1 MCGSVLPDAADA
13 AAPAAPTAKFRAP
26 PNTVLLGMLALSAV
40 AAMIDEHLL
49 SKLLMRVVGCSAQA
63 TTAVLVAFLAGVGA
77 GAFLARRLLRH
88 EWHHPFRRFGLIEL
102 GIGTSTLVLLPVLEP
117 IARIYVLLAGHLG
130 TGTMLFVLRFVVV
143 VLVVSAPAVLVGMTL
158 PLFLAAVNQT
168 SGDARLTTPRFLA
181 ATALGAA
188 CGVLVSTY
196 LLIPDLPIAGVLL
209 IAALCNLAVAI
220 AAFALDWN
228 RIENFPSCSGPA
240 ENTEGESW
248 SRREVLFS
256 FTSGLLA
263 LALAAMFFRLLAVVV
278 GSTAYAGGV
287 MLFVFLV
294 GHGLGSWLAEHR
306 RLARPLAL
314 TSAQAAIG
322 LSILALMSFWD
333 RVPLLFRSIGQ
344 FAPSFLLWEAT
355 RTAATASMLLA
366 PALAMGCAFGLL
378 LRRESRGARPVSRVA
393 QLLVAHMTGAILGV
407 LLASCVLAP
416 LLGSQVSLVL
426 IAVAEIAVSFLA
438 LAWESP
444 WARRATAVSLIIATV
459 ALLAARSSWSMAQLM
474 SGSNVYFDAGA
485 GPSERIRYLAE
496 DSSRGM
502 VTVMENK
509 GTRTLLANGNFVGD
523 DSSQVP
529 DQQLCALFPML
540 FAHHHGRGLQIG
552 VGTGNTVAVMAAFP
566 FQRLDVVDPSE
577 SLLTAA
583 RREFRQL
590 NRDAFDDARVH
601 TFVED
606 GRNFLRIG
614 TDSYDLIS
622 VQVSS
627 LSVEGEADCFS
638 VEFYQGAR
646 RRLTESGVFKQW
658 LPLHHLSTL
667 DIGRVLA
674 SLRAVFPV
682 ATLWVGRHQAALV
695 ASPLPLRADLRAVER
710 WASNPRLAEILHS
723 AGLEHPYATFGH
735 LYLDTADMDSFL
747 AEVSARHGYS
757 PADLIVHDNRP
768 VLEYSTPRGNLLRG
782 GAGENI
788 EALRRHARVSLL
800 GHVTGAHGEDDQQ
813 QLLAWA
819 AYERGFHR
827 LARLSLDRVK
837 GPLSAE
843 SEKLQKALA
852 NVAAQ
857 EWP

>member
-1 MCGSVLPDAADA
+1 MRGSVLPEAV
-13 AAPAAPTAKFRAP
+13 APAVPAAKFRAP
-26 PNTVLLGMLALSAV
+26 PRGVWLGMLAFSAV
-40 AAMIDEHLL
+40 AAMIDGQLL
-49 SKLLMRVVGCSAQA
+49 SKLLMRVVGCSAQ
-63 TTAVLVAFLAGVGA
+63 TTPVVLVAFLAGLGA
-77 GAFLARRLLRH
+77 GALLARRLLRH
-88 EWHHPFRRFGLIEL
+88 EWHHPFWRFGLVEL
-102 GIGTSTLVLLPVLEP
+102 GIGTSTLALLPVMEP
-117 IARIYVLLAGHLG
+117 IARIYALLARPLG
-130 TGTMLFVLRFVVV
+130 AGTMLFVLRFAVA
-143 VLVVSAPAVLVGMTL
+143 VLLSSAPAVLVGMTL
-158 PLFLAAVNQT
+158 PLFLAAARQT
-168 SGDARLTTPRFLA
+168 TGDARLTTPRYYA

-188 CGVLVSTY
+188 FGVLVSTY
-196 LLIPDLPIAGVLL
+196 LLLPNLAIAGVLL

-220 AAFALDWN
+220 TAFALDWK
-228 RIENFPSCSGPA
+228 RIENIPSCLAPA
-240 ENTEGESW
+240 KKSEGESW
-248 SRREVLFS
+248 FRREVLVS

-263 LALAAMFFRLLAVVV
+263 LALSAIVFRLLAGIV
-278 GSTAYAGGV
+278 GSTVYASGL
-287 MLFVFLV
+287 MLFVFLA
-294 GHGLGSWLAEHR
+294 GHGLGSWLAEHK
-306 RLARPLAL
+306 RLLRPLAL
-314 TSAQAAIG
+314 SLAQAAVG
-322 LSILALMSFWD
+322 LSILALLPYWD
-333 RVPLLFRSIGQ
+333 RVPQLFRSVGR
-344 FAPSFLLWEAT
+344 FAPSFFLWEAT
-355 RTAATASMLLA
+355 RMAATSFLLLA
-366 PALAMGCAFGLL
+366 PALALGCAFGLL
-378 LRRESRGARPVSRVA
+378 LRRESGGARRASRVA
-393 QLLVAHMTGAILGV
+393 QLLVANMTGGILGV
-407 LLASCVLAP
+407 VLARCVLAP
-416 LLGSQVSLVL
+416 LLGSQVSLVV
-426 IAVAEIAVSFLA
+426 IAVAEIAASFLV

-444 WARRATAVSLIIATV
+444 RARRATAVSLIIATV
-459 ALLAARSSWSMAQLM
+459 ALLATRSSWSMAQLM
-474 SGSNVYFDAGA
+474 SGSNVYFDAGV

-552 VGTGNTVAVMAAFP
+552 AGTGNTVAVMAAFP

-577 SLLTAA
+577 SVLTAA

-590 NRDAFDDARVH
+590 NRDVFDDARVH

-768 VLEYSTPRGNLLRG
+768 VLEYSTPRGNLLRA
-782 GAGENI
+782 GAVENI